1 MCAECSKHPY
11 IKLYRFLAGVS
22 LRGGGGG
29 QGIFSSYLGIIPWLL
44 LIYLNGVNTEN
55 IENTLLILPLIMAA
69 KKG

>member
-1 MCAECSKHPY
+1 M
-11 IKLYRFLAGVS
+11 VV
-22 LRGGGGG
+22 GGGGG
-29 QGIFSSYLGIIPWLL
+29 QGIFSSYLGIIPWL